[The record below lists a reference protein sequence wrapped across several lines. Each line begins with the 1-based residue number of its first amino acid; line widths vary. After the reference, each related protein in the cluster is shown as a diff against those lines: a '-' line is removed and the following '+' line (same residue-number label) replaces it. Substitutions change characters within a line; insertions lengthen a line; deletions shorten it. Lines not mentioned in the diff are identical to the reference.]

1 MPATKQ
7 FARRGQLRLLAAV
20 AILGAWSTGL
30 TLLVRREFYQERPQ
44 KLAEAA
50 LRLSPSATYFAVEQG
65 GKVIGFASSTIDT
78 LSTGIDAI
86 DYLVADFPA
95 GGALQ
100 RTSTRSVVKLSRALS
115 LKSFETQIDSRDPSK
130 RTGGRSDGDSA
141 IVYVKY
147 TGSTA
152 PDSQR
157 ISVHG
162 PVVLPAVV
170 PIAIA
175 LGEKPKVGRTYTL
188 PTFDPQTMNAA
199 PSIYKI
205 DAESLFTLVD
215 SAKYDDDKGEWV
227 SVLTDTVRAW
237 HVAMPGGTGAG
248 LSGWLDAQGRMVQVS
263 EPGGITLRRTAYE
276 LAFENWRI
284 ARDRVTASNAGT
296 NDIQERTAIAA
307 GAKFGRSKL
316 LSFTVQLGAPNL
328 KGYDL
333 DGGRQ
338 HFSGDTLK
346 VTREKD
352 AAIGVAMPSWREM
365 HSKEMR
371 VRFHRELAEEPLLQS
386 HNGEMVRK
394 ALGIVGDERSPKVIA
409 QKLHGWV
416 SDSIAKVATY
426 SVPNALA
433 VLHSMKGDCN
443 EHTQLYVALVRS
455 LGIPARVAT
464 GVLYVNGKFYYNA
477 WAEVWLGDWV
487 AVDPTFGEFPA
498 DAAHLRFELDGLSR
512 QSELLQL
519 MGNLKIK
526 VLEAK

>member
-1 MPATKQ
+1 M
-7 FARRGQLRLLAAV
+7 
-20 AILGAWSTGL
+20 
-30 TLLVRREFYQERPQ
+30 LVRREFYQGHPQ

-50 LRLSPSATYFAVEQG
+50 LRLSPSATYFSVEQG
-65 GKVIGFASSTIDT
+65 GKVIGFASTTIDT
-78 LSTGIDAI
+78 LPTEIDAV
-86 DYLVADFPA
+86 DYFVADFPV
-95 GGALQ
+95 GGALE
-100 RTSTRSVVKLSRALS
+100 RTSKRSVVKLSRGLS
-115 LKSFETQIDSRDPSK
+115 LKSFETQIDSRNPSI
-130 RTGGRSDGDSA
+130 RTGGRADGDSA
-141 IVYVKY
+141 VVYAKY
-147 TGSTA
+147 TGPAAT
-152 PDSQR
+152 DSQR
-157 ISVHG
+157 VSVHG
-162 PVVLPAVV
+162 PVVLPPVI

-175 LGEKPKVGRTYTL
+175 LGDKPKVGRSYAL
-188 PTFDPQTMNAA
+188 PTFDPATMNTAA
-199 PSIYKI
+199 TTFKI

-237 HVAMPGGTGAG
+237 HATVPEAKDGFA
-248 LSGWLDAQGRMVQVS
+248 GWLDAQGRMVQVS
-263 EPGGITLRRTAYE
+263 QPDGITLRRTAYE

-284 ARDRVTASNAGT
+284 ARDRATASNAGT
-296 NDIQERTAIAA
+296 GDILERTAIAA
-307 GAKFGRSKL
+307 GAKFGRAKL
-316 LSFTVQLGAPNL
+316 LSFTVELGGSNL

-346 VTREKD
+346 VTREKN
-352 AAIGVAMPSWREM
+352 ATIGVNQPGWREM

-371 VRFHRELAEEPLLQS
+371 VQFKHELAEEPLLQA
-386 HNGEMVRK
+386 HNPEIIRK
-394 ALGIVGDERSPKVIA
+394 ALAIVGDERAPKAIA

-416 SDSIAKVATY
+416 SDSVAKVVTGG
-426 SVPNALA
+426 VPNALA

-464 GVLYVNGKFYYNA
+464 GLLYVNGKFYYNA

-498 DAAHLRFELDGLSR
+498 DAAHLRFVLGGLSR

>member
-1 MPATKQ
+1 M
-7 FARRGQLRLLAAV
+7 AAV
-20 AILGAWSTGL
+20 AILGAWGGGL

-50 LRLSPSATYFAVEQG
+50 LRLSPSATYFAVEQT
-65 GKVIGFASSTIDT
+65 GKVIGFASTTIDT
-78 LSTGIDAI
+78 LSGEIDAV
-86 DYLVADFPA
+86 DYFVADFPV

-100 RTSTRSVVKLSRALS
+100 RTSKRSVVKLSRGLS
-115 LKSFETQIDSRDPSK
+115 LKSFETQIDSRNPSI
-130 RTGGRSDGDSA
+130 RTSGRADGDSA

-147 TGSTA
+147 AGSTPA
-152 PDSQR
+152 DSQR
-157 ISVHG
+157 MNVRG
-162 PVVLPAVV
+162 PVVLPPVV

-175 LGEKPKVGRTYTL
+175 LGDKPKVGRSYSL
-188 PTFDPQTMNAA
+188 PTFDPQTVNA
-199 PSIYKI
+199 SSTTFKI

-237 HVAMPGGTGAG
+237 HAAIPGTTNGF
-248 LSGWLDAQGRMVQVS
+248 SGWLDAQGRMVQVS
-263 EPGGITLRRTAYE
+263 EPDGITLKRTAYE

-284 ARDRVTASNAGT
+284 ARDRATAANAGT

-307 GAKFGRSKL
+307 SAKFGRAKL
-316 LSFTVQLGAPNL
+316 LAMTVQLGASNL

-352 AAIGVAMPSWREM
+352 AAIGVGTPGWREM
-365 HSKEMR
+365 HSPEMHA
-371 VRFHRELAEEPLLQS
+371 RFHRELAEEPLLQAHS
-386 HNGEMVRK
+386 GEIIKK
-394 ALGIVGDERSPKVIA
+394 ALGIVGDERSPKAIA

-416 SDSIAKVATY
+416 SDSIVKVATY

-433 VLHSMKGDCN
+433 VLHAMKGDCN

-498 DAAHLRFELDGLSR
+498 DAAHLRFVLDGLSR